1 MLDIQIIYLLY
12 ISNKKT
18 YKNFYRGYSCPLPV
32 VMTKREIEKSNSK
45 ELEVMV
51 DNQVSLENVTRYAK
65 SNGFDVYVK
74 NEGDDFK
81 LILKKH

>member
-1 MLDIQIIYLLY
+1 
-12 ISNKKT
+12 
-18 YKNFYRGYSCPLPV
+18 
-32 VMTKREIEKSNSK
+32 MTKREIEKSNSK